1 MSQWLSA
8 RFTRVGTRAYI
19 PRAHINPGQC
29 GSHLVI
35 PTFGRQMLVIPQA
48 NWLAPDSSEIP
59 ASMSEVES
67 NWERPL
73 APASSLHTL
82 HMVCTLLMSIQLY
95 IYTCAPHK
103 QIYILTWSMG
113 KKERTMCFELELVTL
128 LPLPLQHT
136 LSVCVSIQFVYFEW
150 EKQIVLC

>member
-1 MSQWLSA
+1 MVLWYYWELQKFQDEENVLRYQCKRIYLGTGEMSQWLSA
-8 RFTRVGTRAYI
+8 HFTRVGTRAYI

-73 APASSLHTL
+73 APASASIHCIWGV
-82 HMVCTLLMSIQLY
+82 HFSWVYSCT
-95 IYTCAPHK
+95 YTHVPHISK
-103 QIYILTWSMG
+103 STYSHEVWG
-113 KKERTMCFELELVTL
+113 KKKE
-128 LPLPLQHT
+128 Q
-136 LSVCVSIQFVYFEW
+136 CV
-150 EKQIVLC
+150 LN